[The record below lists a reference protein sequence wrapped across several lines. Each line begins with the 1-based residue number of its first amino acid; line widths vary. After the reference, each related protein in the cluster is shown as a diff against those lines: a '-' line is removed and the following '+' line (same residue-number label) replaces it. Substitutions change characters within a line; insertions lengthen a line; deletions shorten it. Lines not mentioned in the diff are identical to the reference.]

1 MMAAD
6 PPPELSQALHDWHA
20 ALARGDRQARLA
32 ARLLVDILVAGGLD
46 ERLEEIQARQP
57 RAQPVPPNPERQ
69 EALLDDILR
78 LATQNVTISAEL
90 YRRLAVQEQRIAEIH
105 AASQAAQALLQP
117 CARLVKARRRLTDHN
132 LAAARRPDGRY
143 RPSPPRPPASIR
155 RPPVPDLIRL
165 LRLLAAIGVLL
176 LAAAWLAVAVGKAA
190 CPQPIRPLLPL
201 PAARMLVPPA
211 ELPPEPRPRREEPA
225 DAI

>member
-1 MMAAD
+1 MMATE
-6 PPPELSQALHDWHA
+6 PPPDLGQALHDWHA

-46 ERLEEIQARQP
+46 ERLEEIQARQQREP
-57 RAQPVPPNPERQ
+57 MARPSPKRPAAV
-69 EALLDDILR
+69 LDDTLW

-90 YRRLAVQEQRIAEIH
+90 YRRLEVLEQRVTEIH
-105 AASQAAQALLQP
+105 AASQAAQTLLHRQHP
-117 CARLVKARRRLTDHN
+117 A
-132 LAAARRPDGRY
+132 
-143 RPSPPRPPASIR
+143 PPPPAPLWR
-155 RPPVPDLIRL
+155 QLAPAL
-165 LRLLAAIGVLL
+165 LRLLAVTLAFWLLLVLL
-176 LAAAWLAVAVGKAA
+176 GVTISLAYRPKPVH
-190 CPQPIRPLLPL
+190 PLLPP